1 MEGTH
6 PLRAWRLR
14 QRPPV
19 NQQQIAERVGV
30 GSKASISRIE
40 NWEREPS
47 LTLAAKLSEETG
59 IPISRFV
66 KQGEAAQ

>member
-19 NQQQIAERVGV
+19 NQQKLAERIGAK
-30 GSKASISRIE
+30 SKAFISRIE

-47 LTLAAKLSEETG
+47 LTTAAKLSEETG
-59 IPISRFV
+59 IPIDSFV
-66 KQGEAAQ
+66 KQDEAAQ